1 MIFSMEQSVP
11 VLERT
16 PATLRALLAG
26 LPPEWLQST
35 EGPGTWSPYDVVGHL
50 LHGER
55 ANWIPRVEH
64 LLTQGAAQPFP
75 PFDRE
80 AMFEASQ
87 GRSLSD
93 LLDEFAAARTASLAR
108 LDALALTAADLDRR
122 GRHPQFGDVTLGQL
136 LATWVVHD
144 LTHLSQIV
152 RVLAHQHADA
162 VGPWRAY
169 LSVLTPR

>member
-1 MIFSMEQSVP
+1 MEQSVP

-26 LPPEWLQST
+26 LPAEWLQAN

-64 LLTQGAAQPFP
+64 LLAHGAAQPFP

-87 GRSLSD
+87 GQSLAD

-108 LDALALTAADLDRR
+108 LDALALAAADLERR
-122 GRHPQFGDVTLGQL
+122 GRHPQFGEVTLGQL

-169 LSVLTPR
+169 LSVLTSR